1 MTDVSVHVNPDK
13 VRSLIAGIFSH
24 FGVPP
29 NDALVA
35 ADVLVRADLR
45 GVSSHGVN
53 NMFQYVEPLRDG
65 TLNPRPHITLVRD
78 SPVTA
83 LIDGDGG
90 MGLVVGVRA
99 MELCIAKA
107 AEQGLGAVAVRR
119 SKHYGMASY
128 FALMCLPHDMIGLS
142 LTCNYAPGVVPTFG
156 KQAMMGTNPISIV
169 APAGREAPFELDMAT
184 SVAAM
189 SKIGLALATG
199 KDRVPLGWA
208 LDGEGHPT
216 DHAQSAWEAR
226 RMLPLG
232 GTRELGSHKGYG
244 LGVAVD
250 ILTALLAGGMYGD
263 LFYRNPPEDVKLRYS
278 SSHFFAALRVD
289 CFRPVDEFKAAMDDM
304 LRALKQSEKADGHE
318 RIYTAGE
325 IEHEAE
331 QDRLQN
337 GIPYHPNFI
346 EELRRLA
353 DEAGVPFD
361 LT

>member
-1 MTDVSVHVNPDK
+1 MDVSVRVSHHK
-13 VRSLIAGIFSH
+13 VRSLLAGIFTH
-24 FGVPP
+24 FEVRPD
-29 NDALVA
+29 DALVA

-65 TLNPRPHITLVRD
+65 TLNPRPNIRIVSE

-83 LIDGDGG
+83 LVDGDGG
-90 MGLVVGVRA
+90 LGLVVGVRA
-99 MELCIAKA
+99 MELCIRKA
-107 AEQGLGAVAVRR
+107 QEQGLAAVAVRR
-119 SKHYGMASY
+119 SRHYGMASY
-128 FALMCLPHDMIGLS
+128 YGLMCLPHDMIGIS

-156 KQAMMGTNPISIV
+156 KQPMMGTNPLSIV
-169 APAGREAPFELDMAT
+169 APAGQEPPFELDMAT

-199 KDRVPLGWA
+199 KDRIPLGWA
-208 LDGEGHPT
+208 LDADGHPT
-216 DHAQSAWEAR
+216 DDGQAAWDAR

-232 GTRELGSHKGYG
+232 GSRELGSHKGYG

-250 ILTALLAGGMYGD
+250 ILTAVLAGGMYGD
-263 LFYRNPPEDVKLRYS
+263 LFWRDPPEDEKLRYS

-289 CFRPVDEFKAAMDDM
+289 CFRPIDEFKAAMDDM
-304 LRALKQSEKADGHE
+304 LRALKQSEKAEGHD

-325 IEHEAE
+325 IESEAE
-331 QDRLQN
+331 QDRLEN

-346 EELRRLA
+346 TELRRLA
-353 DEAGVPFD
+353 GECGIAFD
-361 LT
+361 LP